1 MAQLALKIDQL
12 SKYFGNVSA
21 LESLS
26 LDIREGDI
34 HGIVGHNGSGKS
46 TLVKILA
53 GSYVPDSGS
62 MDLFGRT
69 MLFPNDA
76 SQLRETGIA
85 VVHQDLGLVP
95 SLSIVDNFR
104 VRQYGNGPL
113 GTIRWAKEEQITKE
127 RLSALGVKVNPRAR
141 TSELAVADQVLLC
154 VARALLDLEDFTKSG
169 SDRKTI
175 LVLDEPTSSLPRD
188 KVETFLEVISS
199 INRNYGATVLLVSHN
214 PRDIMAVSQ
223 RFSALREGSCIG
235 TYDTGEVSYAKLA
248 GLMAGKVE
256 DYKSPL
262 HAKSIQANR
271 GAPALSVEKLEGS
284 RVHSLDLSVY
294 KGEIVGLTGLVGSGY
309 EDVPYLLC
317 GALDRSGGTIKVGDL
332 VYKKRSPM
340 GLRSAGVLFL
350 PSDRRRTSGVPLASI
365 RENATLGGLDVF
377 SRFGILK
384 QKNERNAVKKMLEDF
399 RVRPADPERRL
410 GVLSG
415 GQQQK
420 TIIGRSFLSSEKVL
434 MIDEPTVAID
444 VGARDDI
451 HAALRGAADRG
462 SAILVTSCQY
472 EDLPMF
478 CDRVLVMVAGR
489 IVGELSGEGLEE
501 EKILE
506 LCYSSN

>member
-1 MAQLALKIDQL
+1 MAASALKIDEL
-12 SKYFGNVSA
+12 SKHFGNVTA
-21 LESLS
+21 LDGLS

-53 GSYVPDSGS
+53 GGYVPEAGS
-62 MDLFGRT
+62 MELFGQK
-69 MLFPNDA
+69 MSFPADGA
-76 SQLRETGIA
+76 LLRETAIA

-104 VRQYGNGPL
+104 VRRYGKGPL
-113 GTIRWAKEEQITKE
+113 GTISWAKEEKLTKE
-127 RLSALGVKVNPRAR
+127 RLCDLGVKVNPRAK
-141 TSELAVADQVLLC
+141 TSELAISDQVLLC
-154 VARALLDLEDFTKSG
+154 VARALLELEIYTKSG
-169 SDRKTI
+169 ADRRSI

-223 RFSALREGSCIG
+223 RFSALRDGSCIG
-235 TYDTGEVSYAKLA
+235 TYDTGEVSYATLA
-248 GLMAGKVE
+248 GLMAGKAE

-262 HAKSIQANR
+262 HPKSLNVNQQT
-271 GAPALSVEKLEGS
+271 PALSVEKLEGS
-284 RVHSLDLSVY
+284 RVHALDFSIHE
-294 KGEIVGLTGLVGSGY
+294 GEIVGLTGLVGSGY

-317 GALDRSGGTIKVGDL
+317 GALDRSGGTIRVGEL
-332 VYKKRSPM
+332 VYKKRTPM

-350 PSDRRRTSGVPLASI
+350 PSDRRKTSGVPLASI
-365 RENATLGGLDVF
+365 RENATLGGLDAF

-384 QKNERNAVKKMLEDF
+384 QNSERSAVRKMLEDF

-420 TIIGRSFLSSEKVL
+420 TIIGRSFLSKEKVL

-451 HAALRGAADRG
+451 HAALRGAAERG

-478 CDRVLVMVAGR
+478 CDRVLVMAAGR
-489 IVGELSGEGLEE
+489 IVGELSGESLEE